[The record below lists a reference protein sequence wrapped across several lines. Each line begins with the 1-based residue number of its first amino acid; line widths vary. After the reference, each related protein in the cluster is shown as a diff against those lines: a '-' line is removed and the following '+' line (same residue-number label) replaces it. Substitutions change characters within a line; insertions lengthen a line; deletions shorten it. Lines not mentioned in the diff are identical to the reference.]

1 MILNCN
7 ILRDFGREIG
17 GMEEEFQL
25 MFLASEIVD
34 GTFKYFKIEGRT
46 WDRVDLIAT
55 YAYYMVKPEHQY
67 HFMCMML
74 A

>member
-25 MFLASEIVD
+25 MYLASEIVD
-34 GTFKYFKIEGRT
+34 GTFKYFKIERKT
-46 WDRVDLIAT
+46 SNVRKLPFDLRYDKTNI
-55 YAYYMVKPEHQY
+55 
-67 HFMCMML
+67 L
-74 A
+74 